1 MERIA
6 GMPVRMLWQKWNGA
20 PHWEH
25 DCIYLGSDQWG
36 HWVGQEIGWRSE
48 RPGASMPA
56 RSRTLSL
63 IPPSAD
69 HVPTF
74 NARPLDYAVYVD
86 IAWDVRWDGADVV
99 RGIDM
104 DLDVIRARD
113 ERGTWI
119 DDEDEWADHR
129 VRYGYPEHIVREL
142 EERTSVIAADV
153 RDGRAPYDEA
163 TVEFWNRR
171 LDEVLAQR

>member
-1 MERIA
+1 
-6 GMPVRMLWQKWNGA
+6 MPVRMLWQKWNGT

-48 RPGASMPA
+48 RPGAPMPA

-129 VRYGYPEHIVREL
+129 VRYGYPEDIVREL

-153 RDGRAPYDEA
+153 RAGRAPYDEA